1 MKTEFVVKFLTV
13 VGARPNFMKVAP
25 IIRAIREYN
34 DQKKGP
40 QIVHVLVHTGQ
51 HYDALMSDQFFADLK
66 LPEPDVHLGIGSGS
80 QAVQTAGILEKFDLV
95 LSQQQPD
102 IVIVVGDVNSTLACA
117 LATAK
122 FTATLNRPRPLIA
135 HVEAGLR
142 SFDRAMPEEIN
153 RIVTDHLADFLFV
166 TEKSGIVNLRREG
179 IPSGKIFFV
188 GNAMIDSLL
197 TYKNRADESP
207 VLKTLD
213 LHIGNNKNGKRVGA
227 KRYALLTLHRPSNV
241 DEPVAFQAILKGLS
255 DLSGQMEVIFPVH
268 PRTRKRIAEFGFES
282 YFQGNA
288 TLGPKGIR
296 LIDPLGYLD
305 FLCMMKNACL
315 VLTDSGGVQEET
327 TCLGVPCVTLRENT
341 ERPVTVN
348 HGTNV
353 IAGISSVGIRRA
365 IARQMTRKTKHGVP
379 EKWDGKAAPRIVAIL
394 AKAVR
399 PSAAQGENT
408 REWAPVSR

>member
-1 MKTEFVVKFLTV
+1 VPIKLLFV

-25 IIRAIREYN
+25 IIRAVREHN
-34 DQKKGP
+34 DRKMCSH
-40 QIVHVLVHTGQ
+40 VEHVLVHTGQ

-95 LSQQQPD
+95 LSQQCPD
-102 IVIVVGDVNSTLACA
+102 VVIVVGDVNSTLACA

-122 FTATLNRPRPLIA
+122 LTATSNAPRPLLA

-153 RIVTDHLADFLFV
+153 RVVTDHLADFLFV
-166 TEKSGIVNLRREG
+166 TEKSGVVNLRREG
-179 IPSGKIFFV
+179 IPSEKIFFV
-188 GNAMIDSLL
+188 GNTMIDSLL

-207 VLKTLD
+207 VLKNLG
-213 LHIGNNKNGKRVGA
+213 LHTGDNTNGKRAGA

-241 DEPVAFQAILKGLS
+241 DEPEAFQAILKGLS
-255 DLSGQMEVIFPVH
+255 DLNGQIEVIFPVH

-288 TLGPKGIR
+288 AVGPTGIR

-305 FLCMMKNACL
+305 FLCMMKNARL

-341 ERPVTVN
+341 ERPVTVK

-353 IAGISSVGIRRA
+353 IAGTSSSGIRRA
-365 IARQMTRKTKHGVP
+365 IAHQLTRKTRPCIP
-379 EKWDGKAAPRIVAIL
+379 EKWDGKAAPRIVAVL
-394 AKAVR
+394 ARSAR
-399 PSAAQGENT
+399 PSTLRAKNTPELAAAD
-408 REWAPVSR
+408 R